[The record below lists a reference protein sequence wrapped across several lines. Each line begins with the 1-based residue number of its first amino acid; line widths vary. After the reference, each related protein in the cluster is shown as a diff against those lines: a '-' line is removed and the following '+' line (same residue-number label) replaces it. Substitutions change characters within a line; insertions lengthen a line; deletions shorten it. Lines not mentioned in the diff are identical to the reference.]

1 MCGTMLIAFVLASHA
16 HSHLIQNGG
25 EESDALLQAT
35 RRLNES
41 ATQMPGTTLG
51 PPLWPQ
57 LGADH
62 RKCGPT
68 NLIGMVT
75 QALCQM
81 SAAFLGK
88 TAFAFK
94 NDTDTPLCRVCD
106 FDGTPTEDTTNLWRI
121 FATPVLQ
128 GCIML
133 KSMRDLAEDNAD
145 YYLHVSTTAQDNG
158 DDVRQ
163 ADSTSEGSR
172 WLVEPVDGL
181 WSTVMLKSVR
191 SNDYLHVSDCCVSSG
206 DKVRHLSSTSDGSE
220 WLVKPVL
227 RPGATEP
234 QMEIVQGEVMLMS
247 VRSGYYLHTA
257 SRRRRRRYIK
267 LVDVQHSFSTSD
279 GSKWEVE
286 DLTQDQC

>member
-106 FDGTPTEDTTNLWRI
+106 FDGKPTEDTTNLWRI
-121 FATPVLQ
+121 YATPVLH

-133 KSMRDLAEDNAD
+133 KSRKDSVHGVPDLH
-145 YYLHVSTTAQDNG
+145 YYSNRLHVSSKAMSSGRSVVHENSVSD
-158 DDVRQ
+158 
-163 ADSTSEGSR
+163 GSK

-191 SNDYLHVSDCCVSSG
+191 SNYYLHVSEGATNSG
-206 DKVRHLSSTSDGSE
+206 DNVQHCDSTSEGSE
-220 WLVKPVL
+220 WLVNSDD
-227 RPGATEP
+227 E
-234 QMEIVQGEVMLMS
+234 GEVMLKS
-247 VRSGYYLHTA
+247 VRSSYYAHIA
-257 SRRRRRRYIK
+257 DSNAGARRRRKYIHVEVK
-267 LVDVQHSFSTSD
+267 QSSKTDG
-279 GSKWEVE
+279 GSKWKVE
-286 DLTQDQC
+286 YLTQDEC